1 MPSPTLTRSAVKPLQ
16 PLPLGGLG
24 FKSLLQAL
32 AFLALFVAAKSSSVT
47 KPWEVVA
54 LASSD
59 ADPTLRLAARDA
71 ARYLRLLRC
80 GHGPA
85 SAECVTLQLV
95 DDVDVT
101 SVSTTV
107 LVATLGSVPARFLAG
122 TDVAALNALQGDA
135 HAVFTSAAAPV
146 TVCTGATPRATLYA
160 VYSLL
165 ESLGA
170 RFALSGDLLPQPNA
184 GLELPAA
191 EAAPLLASPI
201 FSRRGLQPFHDF
213 PMGPDWW
220 SADFYKSTATQMQV

>member
-1 MPSPTLTRSAVKPLQ
+1 
-16 PLPLGGLG
+16 
-24 FKSLLQAL
+24 
-32 AFLALFVAAKSSSVT
+32 
-47 KPWEVVA
+47 
-54 LASSD
+54 
-59 ADPTLRLAARDA
+59 
-71 ARYLRLLRC
+71 
-80 GHGPA
+80 
-85 SAECVTLQLV
+85 
-95 DDVDVT
+95 
-101 SVSTTV
+101 
-107 LVATLGSVPARFLAG
+107 VPARFLASANA
-122 TDVAALNALQGDA
+122 AALDSLRGDA
-135 HAVFTSAAAPV
+135 HAVFTSAAAPAPV
-146 TVCTGATPRATLYA
+146 TVCTGSTPRATLYA